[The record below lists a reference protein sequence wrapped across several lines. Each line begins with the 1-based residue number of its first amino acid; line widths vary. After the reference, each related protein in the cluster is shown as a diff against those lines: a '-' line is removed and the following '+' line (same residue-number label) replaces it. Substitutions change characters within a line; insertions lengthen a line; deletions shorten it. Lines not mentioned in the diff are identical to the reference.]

1 MNGRDLGPGTVAKG
15 MDREFHHEHHPGVEQ
30 RGQFAYDLGSKGLDQ
45 SVGGVLKL
53 HKTVE
58 WLNAGVLARVELI
71 A

>member
-1 MNGRDLGPGTVAKG
+1 MNGFDPGLGTVDEG
-15 MDREFHHEHHPGVEQ
+15 IDRQFHLEHHPSGEQ
-30 RGQFAYDLGSKGLDQ
+30 RGQFAYDLGFKGLDQ

-58 WLNAGVLARVELI
+58 WLNAGVLKRVELI